1 MTETFDLSKIRK
13 GLQIQDEELLNKYLK
28 EIWSDLSKR
37 TKDTTKGI
45 TKVTFNKY
53 YDLPGIISERLFS
66 CFDKDKDGILNL
78 KEFTN
83 GMQSLF
89 SKAESFDS
97 LAKFIFNLYDFNSS
111 GIIKK
116 DDVRVV
122 LSYVPLSDSSSN
134 IKENVELVK
143 DKFEDRV
150 ESQEQL
156 FHILN
161 IAFKGKDKMNFEEYI
176 KVVKNINS
184 DIFILLLMFLLE
196 KKPFSN
202 YSIQLHS
209 MNIESP
215 SLHLSATPQ
224 LIPQQIASPSL
235 HSRFLSLKLRKKKLD
250 KNKNKG
256 LAKATNLLQLYS
268 GVDNTKVKEEK
279 KDKNKEESKDLK
291 EKRPQRR
298 MRINLN
304 NLTDKTPGLSKN
316 TFTFG
321 KDRENEDNKEDDNA
335 QDDIEE
341 ENFVR
346 YEGYVYKYSQTQKKM
361 KRTYFRLIGKDLYYY
376 KKKEEKNHRGMHN
389 LSGVFIKKGDDFEYD
404 GKKYLSIVIVY
415 KSEKSYYFDNENDF
429 NIWMEKLNA
438 AVQNKSLFDKYEVK
452 QKIGK
457 GKFGLVKFGINKETK
472 QQVAIKIM
480 AKKNMDKSD
489 LELAKVEIDI
499 LKIGQHPNIIKLYD
513 IYENEN
519 YIYIIMEYCSGG
531 DLLSYFE
538 HYEYELKETKVCEII
553 HKLSMAIYYLHSY
566 GIVHRDLKPENILM
580 TDLTPEADI
589 RLLDFGLSKI
599 VGNEEKCTE
608 PYGTLSFVA
617 PEVLQGKP
625 YDKSVDLWS
634 IGIITFL
641 LLCGYLPFDDKH
653 SEREIA
659 RQTIQDPVPFESKI
673 WNKYSSEAKNFVER
687 FVREYL
693 NYLIY
698 KFLGIKSYRFKDIKS
713 GHYLIKDLEQKCLL
727 RGKDLAEN
735 FAQWF
740 DELYLGKY
748 DLIPFFK
755 VNRINDDLFELKIH
769 VKNRESGDT
778 IIMDDLYHKDEIWG
792 LKSEDIGKI
801 IEKQLNYAVRYMP
814 ELENLFEDEEKL
826 ESAVKAEVKQLSNQL
841 APYKRPINIVVRT
854 QTLPRTA
861 TSKIKRKEVKAL
873 LTECVK

>member
-1 MTETFDLSKIRK
+1 MSETLDLSKVRK
-13 GLQIQDEELLNKYLK
+13 SLQIRDEELLNKYLK

-37 TKDTTKGI
+37 TKDVTKGI

-53 YDLPGIISERLFS
+53 YDLPGIISERLFA

-78 KEFTN
+78 TEFTT

-89 SKAESFDS
+89 SQAESFDS
-97 LAKFIFNLYDFNSS
+97 LAKFIFNLYDFNST

-134 IKENVELVK
+134 IKENIELVQ

-161 IAFKGKDKMNFEEYI
+161 IAFKNKDKMNFEEYI
-176 KVVKNINS
+176 NVIKNVNS

-202 YSIQLHS
+202 YSIELHS
-209 MNIESP
+209 LTFESP
-215 SLHLSATPQ
+215 NIHVSATPT
-224 LIPQQIASPSL
+224 LLPQQIASPSL
-235 HSRFLSLKLRKKKLD
+235 HSRFLSPKLKKKKLD
-250 KNKNKG
+250 KNKNNKG
-256 LAKATNLLQLYS
+256 LSKATNLLQLYS
-268 GVDNTKVKEEK
+268 GVDNSKKKEEVK
-279 KDKNKEESKDLK
+279 QEKDESKDLK

-304 NLTDKTPGLSKN
+304 NLTDKTPELSKN
-316 TFTFG
+316 TFLFSQQ
-321 KDRENEDNKEDDNA
+321 KESEENKEELEDNFQEA
-335 QDDIEE
+335 IEE
-341 ENFVR
+341 DQCVR

-361 KRTYFRLIGKDLYYY
+361 KRTYFRLIGKDIYYY

-389 LSGVFIKKGDDFEYD
+389 LSGVFIKKGEDFEYD
-404 GKKYLSIVIVY
+404 GKKYLSIVILY
-415 KSEKSYYFDNENDF
+415 KTEKSYYFDNEEDF
-429 NIWMEKLNA
+429 NKWFEKLNL

-457 GKFGLVKFGINKETK
+457 GKFGLVKCGINKETNK
-472 QQVAIKIM
+472 QVAIKIM

-499 LKIGQHPNIIKLYD
+499 LKISQHPNIIKLYD

-538 HYEYELKETKVCEII
+538 YYEYQLKETKVCEII
-553 HKLSMAIYYLHSY
+553 HKLSMAIYFLHSY

-599 VGNEEKCTE
+599 IGNEEKCTE

-659 RQTIQDPVPFESKI
+659 RQTIQDPVPFENKI
-673 WNKYSSEAKNFVER
+673 WNKYSPEARTFVEGLLQKKPEKR
-687 FVREYL
+687 YS
-693 NYLIY
+693 
-698 KFLGIKSYRFKDIKS
+698 IKELLEHPWIKKKD
-713 GHYLIKDLEQKCLL
+713 
-727 RGKDLAEN
+727 
-735 FAQWF
+735 
-740 DELYLGKY
+740 
-748 DLIPFFK
+748 K
-755 VNRINDDLFELKIH
+755 V
-769 VKNRESGDT
+769 
-778 IIMDDLYHKDEIWG
+778 
-792 LKSEDIGKI
+792 
-801 IEKQLNYAVRYMP
+801 P
-814 ELENLFEDEEKL
+814 E
-826 ESAVKAEVKQLSNQL
+826 
-841 APYKRPINIVVRT
+841 
-854 QTLPRTA
+854 
-861 TSKIKRKEVKAL
+861 KRKENKNKSQFGSY
-873 LTECVK
+873 TSKEE

>member
-78 KEFTN
+78 TEFTT

-89 SKAESFDS
+89 SQAESFDS
-97 LAKFIFNLYDFNSS
+97 LAKFIFNLYDFNST

-134 IKENVELVK
+134 VKENVELVK

-161 IAFKGKDKMNFEEYI
+161 IAFKGKEKMNFEEYI
-176 KVVKNINS
+176 NVVKNVNS

-202 YSIQLHS
+202 YSIQMHS
-209 MNIESP
+209 LNSESP

-235 HSRFLSLKLRKKKLD
+235 HSRFLSPKLRKKKLD

-256 LAKATNLLQLYS
+256 LSKATNLLQLYS
-268 GVDNTKVKEEK
+268 GVDNSKVKEEK
-279 KDKNKEESKDLK
+279 KEKKNEESKDLK

-304 NLTDKTPGLSKN
+304 NLTDKTPELSKN

-321 KDRENEDNKEDDNA
+321 KDKESEGNKEEEDNPLE
-335 QDDIEE
+335 DIEE

-389 LSGVFIKKGDDFEYD
+389 LSGVFIKKGEDFEYD

-415 KSEKSYYFDNENDF
+415 KSEKSYYFDNEDDF
-429 NIWMEKLNA
+429 NIWFEKLNA

-673 WNKYSSEAKNFVER
+673 WNKYSSEAKNFVEGLLQKKPEKR
-687 FVREYL
+687 LSIKEVLEHPWIKKMDKVPNKRRDTKKES
-693 NYLIY
+693 
-698 KFLGIKSYRFKDIKS
+698 KFGFY
-713 GHYLIKDLEQKCLL
+713 
-727 RGKDLAEN
+727 
-735 FAQWF
+735 
-740 DELYLGKY
+740 
-748 DLIPFFK
+748 
-755 VNRINDDLFELKIH
+755 
-769 VKNRESGDT
+769 
-778 IIMDDLYHKDEIWG
+778 
-792 LKSEDIGKI
+792 
-801 IEKQLNYAVRYMP
+801 
-814 ELENLFEDEEKL
+814 
-826 ESAVKAEVKQLSNQL
+826 
-841 APYKRPINIVVRT
+841 
-854 QTLPRTA
+854 
-861 TSKIKRKEVKAL
+861 TSKND
-873 LTECVK
+873 

>member
-78 KEFTN
+78 TEFTT

-89 SKAESFDS
+89 SQAESFDS
-97 LAKFIFNLYDFNSS
+97 LAKFIFNLYDFNST

-134 IKENVELVK
+134 VKENVELVK

-161 IAFKGKDKMNFEEYI
+161 IAFKGKEKMNFEEYI
-176 KVVKNINS
+176 NVVKNVNS

-209 MNIESP
+209 LNSESP

-235 HSRFLSLKLRKKKLD
+235 HSQFLSPKLRKQKLD

-256 LAKATNLLQLYS
+256 LSKATNLLQLYS
-268 GVDNTKVKEEK
+268 GVDNSKVKEEK
-279 KDKNKEESKDLK
+279 KEKKNEESKDLK

-304 NLTDKTPGLSKN
+304 NLTDKTPELSKN

-321 KDRENEDNKEDDNA
+321 KDKESEGNKEEEDNPLE
-335 QDDIEE
+335 DIEE

-389 LSGVFIKKGDDFEYD
+389 LSGVFIKKGEDFEYD

-415 KSEKSYYFDNENDF
+415 KSEKSYYFDNEDDF
-429 NIWMEKLNA
+429 NIWFEKLNA

-673 WNKYSSEAKNFVER
+673 WSKYSSEAKNFVEGLLQKKPEKR
-687 FVREYL
+687 LSIKEVLEHPWIKKMDKVPNKRRDTKKES
-693 NYLIY
+693 
-698 KFLGIKSYRFKDIKS
+698 KFGFY
-713 GHYLIKDLEQKCLL
+713 
-727 RGKDLAEN
+727 
-735 FAQWF
+735 
-740 DELYLGKY
+740 
-748 DLIPFFK
+748 
-755 VNRINDDLFELKIH
+755 
-769 VKNRESGDT
+769 
-778 IIMDDLYHKDEIWG
+778 
-792 LKSEDIGKI
+792 
-801 IEKQLNYAVRYMP
+801 
-814 ELENLFEDEEKL
+814 
-826 ESAVKAEVKQLSNQL
+826 
-841 APYKRPINIVVRT
+841 
-854 QTLPRTA
+854 
-861 TSKIKRKEVKAL
+861 TSKND
-873 LTECVK
+873 

>member
-1 MTETFDLSKIRK
+1 MSETLDLSKVRK
-13 GLQIQDEELLNKYLK
+13 SLQIQDEELLNKYLK

-37 TKDTTKGI
+37 TKDVAKGI

-53 YDLPGIISERLFS
+53 YELPGIISERLFA

-78 KEFTN
+78 TEFTT
-83 GMQSLF
+83 GMLSLF
-89 SKAESFDS
+89 SQGESFDS
-97 LAKFIFNLYDFNSS
+97 LAKFIFNLYDFNSI

-134 IKENVELVK
+134 AKENIELVK

-161 IAFKGKDKMNFEEYI
+161 IAFKNKEKMNFEEYI
-176 KVVKNINS
+176 NVIKNVNS

-209 MNIESP
+209 LTFESP
-215 SLHLSATPQ
+215 NIHVSATPT
-224 LIPQQIASPSL
+224 LIPEQIASPSL
-235 HSRFLSLKLRKKKLD
+235 HSRFLSPKLRKKKLE
-250 KNKNKG
+250 KNKNNKG
-256 LAKATNLLQLYS
+256 LSKATNLLQLYS
-268 GVDNTKVKEEK
+268 GVDNSKKKEEK
-279 KDKNKEESKDLK
+279 KTEKEESKDLK

-298 MRINLN
+298 MRINLT
-304 NLTDKTPGLSKN
+304 NLTDKTPELSQN
-316 TFTFG
+316 TFTFSQQ
-321 KDRENEDNKEDDNA
+321 KENEENKEEVDDNIQEA
-335 QDDIEE
+335 IEE
-341 ENFVR
+341 DQCVR

-361 KRTYFRLIGKDLYYY
+361 KKTYFRLIGKDLYYY

-389 LSGVFIKKGDDFEYD
+389 LSGVFIKKGEDFEYD
-404 GKKYLSIVIVY
+404 GKKYMSIVIVY
-415 KSEKSYYFDNENDF
+415 KTEKSYYFDNEEDF
-429 NIWMEKLNA
+429 NKWFEKLNL
-438 AVQNKSLFDKYEVK
+438 AVQNKSLFDKYEVR

-457 GKFGLVKFGINKETK
+457 GKFGLVKSGINKETHK
-472 QQVAIKIM
+472 QVAIKIM

-499 LKIGQHPNIIKLYD
+499 LKISQHPNIIKLYD

-538 HYEYELKETKVCEII
+538 YYEYELKETKVCEII
-553 HKLSMAIYYLHSY
+553 HKLSMAIYFLHSY

-599 VGNEEKCTE
+599 IGNEEKCTE

-641 LLCGYLPFDDKH
+641 LLCGYLPFDYKH

-673 WNKYSSEAKNFVER
+673 WNKYSPEARTFVE
-687 FVREYL
+687 
-693 NYLIY
+693 
-698 KFLGIKSYRFKDIKS
+698 G
-713 GHYLIKDLEQKCLL
+713 LL
-727 RGKDLAEN
+727 
-735 FAQWF
+735 
-740 DELYLGKY
+740 
-748 DLIPFFK
+748 
-755 VNRINDDLFELKIH
+755 H
-769 VKNRESGDT
+769 
-778 IIMDDLYHKDEIWG
+778 
-792 LKSEDIGKI
+792 
-801 IEKQLNYAVRYMP
+801 
-814 ELENLFEDEEKL
+814 
-826 ESAVKAEVKQLSNQL
+826 
-841 APYKRPINIVVRT
+841 KRPEKRYSIKEVLEHPWIKKMDKVPNKR
-854 QTLPRTA
+854 RDSKNA
-861 TSKIKRKEVKAL
+861 NKFGYYTSKND
-873 LTECVK
+873 

>member
-78 KEFTN
+78 TEFTT

-89 SKAESFDS
+89 SQAESFDS
-97 LAKFIFNLYDFNSS
+97 LAKFIFNLYDFNST

-134 IKENVELVK
+134 VKENVELVK

-161 IAFKGKDKMNFEEYI
+161 IAFKGKEKMNFEEYI
-176 KVVKNINS
+176 NVVKNVNS

-209 MNIESP
+209 LNSESP

-235 HSRFLSLKLRKKKLD
+235 HSQFLSPKLRKKKLD

-256 LAKATNLLQLYS
+256 LSKATNLLQLYS
-268 GVDNTKVKEEK
+268 GVDNSKVKEEK
-279 KDKNKEESKDLK
+279 KEKKNEESKDLK

-304 NLTDKTPGLSKN
+304 NLTDKTPELSKN

-321 KDRENEDNKEDDNA
+321 KDKESEGNKEEEDNPLE
-335 QDDIEE
+335 DIEE

-389 LSGVFIKKGDDFEYD
+389 LSGVFIKKGEDLEYD

-415 KSEKSYYFDNENDF
+415 KSEKSYYFDNEDDF
-429 NIWMEKLNA
+429 NIWFEKLNA

-673 WNKYSSEAKNFVER
+673 WSKYSSEAKNFVEG
-687 FVREYL
+687 L
-693 NYLIY
+693 L
-698 KFLGIKSYRFKDIKS
+698 
-713 GHYLIKDLEQKCLL
+713 QK
-727 RGKDLAEN
+727 K
-735 FAQWF
+735 
-740 DELYLGKY
+740 
-748 DLIPFFK
+748 P
-755 VNRINDDLFELKIH
+755 
-769 VKNRESGDT
+769 
-778 IIMDDLYHKDEIWG
+778 
-792 LKSEDIGKI
+792 
-801 IEKQLNYAVRYMP
+801 EKR
-814 ELENLFEDEEKL
+814 
-826 ESAVKAEVKQLSNQL
+826 LS
-841 APYKRPINIVVRT
+841 I
-854 QTLPRTA
+854 
-861 TSKIKRKEVKAL
+861 KEVLEHPWIKKMDKVPNKRRD
-873 LTECVK
+873 TKKESKFGFYTSRND

>member
-1 MTETFDLSKIRK
+1 MSETLDLSKVRK
-13 GLQIQDEELLNKYLK
+13 SLQIQDEELLNKYLK

-37 TKDTTKGI
+37 TKDVTKGI

-53 YDLPGIISERLFS
+53 YELPGIISERLFA
-66 CFDKDKDGILNL
+66 CFDKDKDGILDL
-78 KEFTN
+78 TEFTT
-83 GMQSLF
+83 GMLSLF
-89 SKAESFDS
+89 YQGESFDS
-97 LAKFIFNLYDFNSS
+97 LAKFIFNLYDFNST

-134 IKENVELVK
+134 AKENIELVK

-161 IAFKGKDKMNFEEYI
+161 IAFKNKEKMNFEEYI
-176 KVVKNINS
+176 NVIKNVNS

-209 MNIESP
+209 LTFESP
-215 SLHLSATPQ
+215 NIHVSATPT
-224 LIPQQIASPSL
+224 LFPEQIASPSL
-235 HSRFLSLKLRKKKLD
+235 HSRFLSPKLRKKKLE
-250 KNKNKG
+250 KNKNNKG
-256 LAKATNLLQLYS
+256 LSKATNLLQLYS
-268 GVDNTKVKEEK
+268 GVDNSKKKEEK
-279 KDKNKEESKDLK
+279 KTEKEESKDLK

-298 MRINLN
+298 MRINLT
-304 NLTDKTPGLSKN
+304 NLTDKTPELSQN
-316 TFTFG
+316 TFTFSQQ
-321 KDRENEDNKEDDNA
+321 KENEENKEEVDDNIQEA
-335 QDDIEE
+335 IEE
-341 ENFVR
+341 DQCVR

-361 KRTYFRLIGKDLYYY
+361 KKTYFRLIGKDLYYY

-389 LSGVFIKKGDDFEYD
+389 LSGVFIKKGEDFEYD
-404 GKKYLSIVIVY
+404 GKKYMSIVIVY
-415 KSEKSYYFDNENDF
+415 KTEKSYYFDNEEDF
-429 NIWMEKLNA
+429 NKWFEKLNL
-438 AVQNKSLFDKYEVK
+438 AVQNKSLFDKYEVR

-457 GKFGLVKFGINKETK
+457 GKFGLVKSGINKETHK
-472 QQVAIKIM
+472 QVAIKIM

-499 LKIGQHPNIIKLYD
+499 LKISQHPNIIKLYD

-538 HYEYELKETKVCEII
+538 YYEYELKETKVCEII
-553 HKLSMAIYYLHSY
+553 HKLSMAIYFLHSY

-599 VGNEEKCTE
+599 IGNEEKCTE

-641 LLCGYLPFDDKH
+641 LLCGYLPFDYKH

-673 WNKYSSEAKNFVER
+673 WNKYSPEARTFVE
-687 FVREYL
+687 
-693 NYLIY
+693 
-698 KFLGIKSYRFKDIKS
+698 G
-713 GHYLIKDLEQKCLL
+713 LL
-727 RGKDLAEN
+727 
-735 FAQWF
+735 
-740 DELYLGKY
+740 
-748 DLIPFFK
+748 
-755 VNRINDDLFELKIH
+755 H
-769 VKNRESGDT
+769 
-778 IIMDDLYHKDEIWG
+778 
-792 LKSEDIGKI
+792 
-801 IEKQLNYAVRYMP
+801 
-814 ELENLFEDEEKL
+814 
-826 ESAVKAEVKQLSNQL
+826 
-841 APYKRPINIVVRT
+841 KRPEKRYSIKEVLEHPWIKKMDKVPNKR
-854 QTLPRTA
+854 RDSKNA
-861 TSKIKRKEVKAL
+861 NKFGYYTSKND
-873 LTECVK
+873 

>member
-78 KEFTN
+78 TEFTT

-89 SKAESFDS
+89 SQAESFDS
-97 LAKFIFNLYDFNSS
+97 LAKFIFNLYDFNST

-134 IKENVELVK
+134 VKENVELVK

-161 IAFKGKDKMNFEEYI
+161 IAFKGKEKMNFEEYI
-176 KVVKNINS
+176 NVVKNVNS

-202 YSIQLHS
+202 YSIQMHS
-209 MNIESP
+209 LNSESP

-235 HSRFLSLKLRKKKLD
+235 HSQFLSPKLRKKKSD

-256 LAKATNLLQLYS
+256 LSKATNLLQLYS
-268 GVDNTKVKEEK
+268 GVDNSKVKEEK
-279 KDKNKEESKDLK
+279 KEKKNEESKDLK

-304 NLTDKTPGLSKN
+304 NLTDKTPELSKN

-321 KDRENEDNKEDDNA
+321 KDKESEGNKEEEDNPLE
-335 QDDIEE
+335 DIEE

-389 LSGVFIKKGDDFEYD
+389 LSGVFIKKGEDFEYD

-415 KSEKSYYFDNENDF
+415 KSEKSYYFDNEDDF
-429 NIWMEKLNA
+429 NIWFEKLNA

-673 WNKYSSEAKNFVER
+673 WSKYSSEAKNFVEGLLQKKPEKR
-687 FVREYL
+687 L
-693 NYLIY
+693 S
-698 KFLGIKSYRFKDIKS
+698 IKEVLEHPWIK
-713 GHYLIKDLEQKCLL
+713 KMD
-727 RGKDLAEN
+727 
-735 FAQWF
+735 
-740 DELYLGKY
+740 
-748 DLIPFFK
+748 K
-755 VNRINDDLFELKIH
+755 VPNKRRDTK
-769 VKNRESGDT
+769 KESQFGF
-778 IIMDDLYHKDEIWG
+778 Y
-792 LKSEDIGKI
+792 
-801 IEKQLNYAVRYMP
+801 
-814 ELENLFEDEEKL
+814 
-826 ESAVKAEVKQLSNQL
+826 
-841 APYKRPINIVVRT
+841 
-854 QTLPRTA
+854 
-861 TSKIKRKEVKAL
+861 TSKND
-873 LTECVK
+873 

>member
-78 KEFTN
+78 TEFTT

-89 SKAESFDS
+89 SQAESFDS
-97 LAKFIFNLYDFNSS
+97 LAKFIFNLYDFNST

-134 IKENVELVK
+134 VKENVELVK

-161 IAFKGKDKMNFEEYI
+161 IAFKGKEKMNFEEYI
-176 KVVKNINS
+176 NVVKNVNS

-202 YSIQLHS
+202 YSIQMHS
-209 MNIESP
+209 LNSESP

-235 HSRFLSLKLRKKKLD
+235 HSQFLSPKLRKKKLD

-256 LAKATNLLQLYS
+256 LSKETNLLQLYS
-268 GVDNTKVKEEK
+268 GVDNSKVKEEK
-279 KDKNKEESKDLK
+279 KEKKNEESKDLK

-304 NLTDKTPGLSKN
+304 NLTDKTPELSKN

-321 KDRENEDNKEDDNA
+321 KDKESEGNKEEEDNPLE
-335 QDDIEE
+335 DIEE

-389 LSGVFIKKGDDFEYD
+389 LSGVFIKKGEEFEYD

-415 KSEKSYYFDNENDF
+415 KSKKSYYFDNEDDF
-429 NIWMEKLNA
+429 NIWFEKLNA

-673 WNKYSSEAKNFVER
+673 WSKYSSEAKNFVEGLLQKKPEKR
-687 FVREYL
+687 LSIKEVLEHPWIKKMDKVPNKRRDTKTES
-693 NYLIY
+693 
-698 KFLGIKSYRFKDIKS
+698 KFGFY
-713 GHYLIKDLEQKCLL
+713 
-727 RGKDLAEN
+727 
-735 FAQWF
+735 
-740 DELYLGKY
+740 
-748 DLIPFFK
+748 
-755 VNRINDDLFELKIH
+755 
-769 VKNRESGDT
+769 
-778 IIMDDLYHKDEIWG
+778 
-792 LKSEDIGKI
+792 
-801 IEKQLNYAVRYMP
+801 
-814 ELENLFEDEEKL
+814 
-826 ESAVKAEVKQLSNQL
+826 
-841 APYKRPINIVVRT
+841 
-854 QTLPRTA
+854 
-861 TSKIKRKEVKAL
+861 TSKND
-873 LTECVK
+873 

>member
-1 MTETFDLSKIRK
+1 MIETFDLSKIRK
-13 GLQIQDEELLNKYLK
+13 GLQIPDDELLNKYLK

-37 TKDTTKGI
+37 TKDTTKDTTKGK

-53 YDLPGIISERLFS
+53 YDLPGIISEKLFS

-78 KEFTN
+78 TEFTT

-89 SKAESFDS
+89 SQNESFDS
-97 LAKFIFNLYDFNSS
+97 LAKFIFNLYDFNST

-122 LSYVPLSDSSSN
+122 LSYVPLQNDISSN
-134 IKENVELVK
+134 IKDNVELVN

-161 IAFKGKDKMNFEEYI
+161 IAFKNKEKMNFEEYI
-176 KVVKNINS
+176 NIIKNVNS

-209 MNIESP
+209 LTMESP
-215 SLHLSATPQ
+215 HLQISATPT
-224 LIPQQIASPSL
+224 LLPQNIASPSL
-235 HSRFLSLKLRKKKLD
+235 HSRFLSPILKKKRLD
-250 KNKNKG
+250 KTKNNKG
-256 LAKATNLLQLYS
+256 LSKATNLLQLYS
-268 GVDNTKVKEEK
+268 GVDNSKTNKEEK
-279 KDKNKEESKDLK
+279 KEKKKEESKDLK

-298 MRINLN
+298 IRMNLN
-304 NLTDKTPGLSKN
+304 NLTDKTPELSKN

-321 KDRENEDNKEDDNA
+321 KNQENEENKAEEDMIG
-335 QDDIEE
+335 DIEE
-341 ENFVR
+341 EQFVR

-361 KRTYFRLIGKDLYYY
+361 KRTYFRLVGKDLYYY

-404 GKKYLSIVIVY
+404 GKKYLSIVMLY
-415 KSEKSYYFDNENDF
+415 KSEKSYYFDNEQDF
-429 NIWMEKLNA
+429 NIWFEKLNQA
-438 AVQNKSLFDKYEVK
+438 IQNKSLFDKYEVR

-457 GKFGLVKFGINKETK
+457 GKFGLVKCGINKETK

-538 HYEYELKETKVCEII
+538 HYEYELKETRVCEII

-580 TDLTPEADI
+580 TDLSPEADI

-599 VGNEEKCTE
+599 IGNEEKCTE

-673 WNKYSSEAKNFVER
+673 WNKYTPEAKNFVEGLLQKKPEKR
-687 FVREYL
+687 FT
-693 NYLIY
+693 
-698 KFLGIKSYRFKDIKS
+698 IKEILEHPWIKKMDKVPEKRKD
-713 GHYLIKDLEQKCLL
+713 
-727 RGKDLAEN
+727 N
-735 FAQWF
+735 
-740 DELYLGKY
+740 
-748 DLIPFFK
+748 
-755 VNRINDDLFELKIH
+755 
-769 VKNRESGDT
+769 
-778 IIMDDLYHKDEIWG
+778 
-792 LKSEDIGKI
+792 KSESKFFF
-801 IEKQLNYAVRYMP
+801 Y
-814 ELENLFEDEEKL
+814 
-826 ESAVKAEVKQLSNQL
+826 
-841 APYKRPINIVVRT
+841 
-854 QTLPRTA
+854 
-861 TSKIKRKEVKAL
+861 TSKKE
-873 LTECVK
+873 

>member
-78 KEFTN
+78 TEFTT

-89 SKAESFDS
+89 SQAESFDS
-97 LAKFIFNLYDFNSS
+97 LAKFIFNLYDFNST

-134 IKENVELVK
+134 VKENVELVK

-161 IAFKGKDKMNFEEYI
+161 IAFKGKEKMNFEEYI
-176 KVVKNINS
+176 NVVKNVNS

-209 MNIESP
+209 LNSESP

-235 HSRFLSLKLRKKKLD
+235 HSRFLSPKLRKKKLD

-256 LAKATNLLQLYS
+256 LSKATNLLQLYS
-268 GVDNTKVKEEK
+268 GVDNSKVKEEK
-279 KDKNKEESKDLK
+279 KEKKNEESKDLK

-304 NLTDKTPGLSKN
+304 NLTDKTPELSKN

-321 KDRENEDNKEDDNA
+321 KDKESEGNKEEEDNPLE
-335 QDDIEE
+335 DIEE

-389 LSGVFIKKGDDFEYD
+389 LSGVFIKKGEDLEYD

-415 KSEKSYYFDNENDF
+415 KSEKSYYFDNEDDF
-429 NIWMEKLNA
+429 NIWFEKLNA

-673 WNKYSSEAKNFVER
+673 WNKYSSEAKNFVEG
-687 FVREYL
+687 L
-693 NYLIY
+693 L
-698 KFLGIKSYRFKDIKS
+698 
-713 GHYLIKDLEQKCLL
+713 QK
-727 RGKDLAEN
+727 K
-735 FAQWF
+735 
-740 DELYLGKY
+740 
-748 DLIPFFK
+748 P
-755 VNRINDDLFELKIH
+755 
-769 VKNRESGDT
+769 
-778 IIMDDLYHKDEIWG
+778 
-792 LKSEDIGKI
+792 
-801 IEKQLNYAVRYMP
+801 EKR
-814 ELENLFEDEEKL
+814 
-826 ESAVKAEVKQLSNQL
+826 LS
-841 APYKRPINIVVRT
+841 I
-854 QTLPRTA
+854 
-861 TSKIKRKEVKAL
+861 KEVLEHPWIKKMDKVPNKRRD
-873 LTECVK
+873 TKKESKFGFYTSRND

>member
-134 IKENVELVK
+134 AKENIELVK

-415 KSEKSYYFDNENDF
+415 KSEKSYYFDNEDDF

-452 QKIGK
+452 QKIGN

-673 WNKYSSEAKNFVER
+673 WNKYSSEAKNFVEGLLQKKPEKR
-687 FVREYL
+687 L
-693 NYLIY
+693 T
-698 KFLGIKSYRFKDIKS
+698 IKEILEHPWIK
-713 GHYLIKDLEQKCLL
+713 KMD
-727 RGKDLAEN
+727 
-735 FAQWF
+735 
-740 DELYLGKY
+740 
-748 DLIPFFK
+748 K
-755 VNRINDDLFELKIH
+755 VPNKRRDTK
-769 VKNRESGDT
+769 KESQFGF
-778 IIMDDLYHKDEIWG
+778 Y
-792 LKSEDIGKI
+792 
-801 IEKQLNYAVRYMP
+801 
-814 ELENLFEDEEKL
+814 
-826 ESAVKAEVKQLSNQL
+826 
-841 APYKRPINIVVRT
+841 
-854 QTLPRTA
+854 
-861 TSKIKRKEVKAL
+861 TSKND
-873 LTECVK
+873 

>member
-1 MTETFDLSKIRK
+1 MSETLDLSKVRK
-13 GLQIQDEELLNKYLK
+13 SLQIRDEELLNKYLK

-37 TKDTTKGI
+37 TKDVTKGI

-53 YDLPGIISERLFS
+53 YDLPGIISERLFA

-78 KEFTN
+78 TEFTT

-89 SKAESFDS
+89 SQAESFDS
-97 LAKFIFNLYDFNSS
+97 LAKFIFNLYDFNST

-134 IKENVELVK
+134 IKENIELVQ

-161 IAFKGKDKMNFEEYI
+161 IAFKNKDKMNFEEYI
-176 KVVKNINS
+176 NVIKNVNS

-202 YSIQLHS
+202 YSIELHS
-209 MNIESP
+209 LTFESP
-215 SLHLSATPQ
+215 NIHVSATPT
-224 LIPQQIASPSL
+224 LLPQQIASPSL
-235 HSRFLSLKLRKKKLD
+235 HSRFLSPKLKKKKLD
-250 KNKNKG
+250 KNKNNKG
-256 LAKATNLLQLYS
+256 LSKATNLLQLYS
-268 GVDNTKVKEEK
+268 GVDNSKKKEEVK
-279 KDKNKEESKDLK
+279 QEKDESKDLK

-304 NLTDKTPGLSKN
+304 NLTDKTPELSKN
-316 TFTFG
+316 TFLFSQQ
-321 KDRENEDNKEDDNA
+321 KESEENKEELEDNFQEA
-335 QDDIEE
+335 IEE
-341 ENFVR
+341 DQCVR

-389 LSGVFIKKGDDFEYD
+389 LSGVFIKKGEDFEYD
-404 GKKYLSIVIVY
+404 GKKYLSIVILY
-415 KSEKSYYFDNENDF
+415 KTEKSYYFDNEEDF
-429 NIWMEKLNA
+429 NKWFEKLNL
-438 AVQNKSLFDKYEVK
+438 AVQNKSLFDKYEVR

-457 GKFGLVKFGINKETK
+457 GKFGLVKCGINKETNK
-472 QQVAIKIM
+472 QVAIKIM

-499 LKIGQHPNIIKLYD
+499 LKISQHPNIIKLYD

-538 HYEYELKETKVCEII
+538 YYEYQLKETKVCEII
-553 HKLSMAIYYLHSY
+553 HKLSMAIYFLHSY

-599 VGNEEKCTE
+599 IGNEEKCTE

-659 RQTIQDPVPFESKI
+659 RQTIQDPVPFENKI
-673 WNKYSSEAKNFVER
+673 WNKYSPEARTFVEGLLQKKPEKR
-687 FVREYL
+687 YSIKELLEHPWIKKMDKVPNKRRDSK
-693 NYLIY
+693 NVN
-698 KFLGIKSYRFKDIKS
+698 KFGY
-713 GHYLIKDLEQKCLL
+713 Y
-727 RGKDLAEN
+727 
-735 FAQWF
+735 
-740 DELYLGKY
+740 
-748 DLIPFFK
+748 
-755 VNRINDDLFELKIH
+755 
-769 VKNRESGDT
+769 
-778 IIMDDLYHKDEIWG
+778 
-792 LKSEDIGKI
+792 
-801 IEKQLNYAVRYMP
+801 
-814 ELENLFEDEEKL
+814 
-826 ESAVKAEVKQLSNQL
+826 
-841 APYKRPINIVVRT
+841 
-854 QTLPRTA
+854 
-861 TSKIKRKEVKAL
+861 TSKNE
-873 LTECVK
+873 

>member
-1 MTETFDLSKIRK
+1 M
-13 GLQIQDEELLNKYLK
+13 
-28 EIWSDLSKR
+28 
-37 TKDTTKGI
+37 
-45 TKVTFNKY
+45 
-53 YDLPGIISERLFS
+53 
-66 CFDKDKDGILNL
+66 ILH
-78 KEFTN
+78 
-83 GMQSLF
+83 
-89 SKAESFDS
+89 
-97 LAKFIFNLYDFNSS
+97 
-111 GIIKK
+111 
-116 DDVRVV
+116 
-122 LSYVPLSDSSSN
+122 
-134 IKENVELVK
+134 ELVK

-161 IAFKGKDKMNFEEYI
+161 IAFKGKEKMNFEEYI
-176 KVVKNINS
+176 NVVKNVNS

-209 MNIESP
+209 LNSESP

-235 HSRFLSLKLRKKKLD
+235 HSQFLSPKLRKQKLD

-256 LAKATNLLQLYS
+256 LSKATNLLQLYS
-268 GVDNTKVKEEK
+268 GVDNSKVKEEK
-279 KDKNKEESKDLK
+279 KEKKNEESKDLK

-304 NLTDKTPGLSKN
+304 NLTDKTPELSKN

-321 KDRENEDNKEDDNA
+321 KDKESEGNKEEEDNPLE
-335 QDDIEE
+335 DIEE

-389 LSGVFIKKGDDFEYD
+389 LSGVFIKKGEDLEYD

-415 KSEKSYYFDNENDF
+415 KSEKSYYFDNEDDF
-429 NIWMEKLNA
+429 NIWFEKLNA

-673 WNKYSSEAKNFVER
+673 WSKYSSEAKNFVEG
-687 FVREYL
+687 L
-693 NYLIY
+693 L
-698 KFLGIKSYRFKDIKS
+698 
-713 GHYLIKDLEQKCLL
+713 QK
-727 RGKDLAEN
+727 K
-735 FAQWF
+735 
-740 DELYLGKY
+740 
-748 DLIPFFK
+748 P
-755 VNRINDDLFELKIH
+755 
-769 VKNRESGDT
+769 
-778 IIMDDLYHKDEIWG
+778 
-792 LKSEDIGKI
+792 
-801 IEKQLNYAVRYMP
+801 EKR
-814 ELENLFEDEEKL
+814 
-826 ESAVKAEVKQLSNQL
+826 LS
-841 APYKRPINIVVRT
+841 I
-854 QTLPRTA
+854 
-861 TSKIKRKEVKAL
+861 KEVLEHPWIKKMDKVPNKRRD
-873 LTECVK
+873 TKKESKFGFYTSRND